1 MNGELEMAFTLY
13 DSGVKKDEKKTERL
27 ETSILEGTV
36 VNNCDPANQGKVLVR
51 IPSLGQEVLARL
63 SGPGA
68 GDDAGLFFT
77 PNPDAEVLVGFS
89 GNNVASAF
97 ILNGIWNNRD
107 KPPVE
112 NGLVDVPTK
121 RVLKTGLT
129 AALGHKVEFDDGVGQ
144 SITITTA
151 TKQQL
156 VLGKD
161 KIEISTTG
169 GTAKIVLDLKTQ
181 KISIQ
186 APQIEIG
193 DAKTISLT
201 LNAQTITIGNAKAQ
215 TSIQGAPVKIN

>member
-1 MNGELEMAFTLY
+1 MAFTLY
-13 DSGVKKDEKKTERL
+13 DSGAKKDEKKSERL
-27 ETSILEGTV
+27 ESSILEGTV
-36 VNNCDPANQGKVLVR
+36 VNNCDLENKGKVLVR

-63 SGPGA
+63 TGPGA

-89 GNNVASAF
+89 GNNVASAY
-97 ILNGIWNNRD
+97 ILNGMWNTRD

-156 VLGKD
+156 VLDKD

-169 GTAKIVLDLKTQ
+169 GSVKVTLDLKSQ
-181 KISIQ
+181 KVSIDAAQ
-186 APQIEIG
+186 IIIGGEKTVTLQLSAKNIEIG
-193 DAKTISLT
+193 DGKTL
-201 LNAQTITIGNAKAQ
+201 K
-215 TSIQGAPVKIN
+215 TSIQGKMVNIN